1 MRKGNEFD
9 LKEGWTIIRVALEN
23 KKTDNCSN
31 YRFLKRNN
39 FRITS
44 TFSMIPQHIY

>member
-9 LKEGWTIIRVALEN
+9 LKEERSVIRVAPEN

-44 TFSMIPQHIY
+44 TFSMIP